1 MKKVLFTLALFVFIA
16 SNGRAQVFGSQM
28 YEVNKMYLPA
38 LDMQIGF
45 YYDVYKPKHIYYD
58 LKSSNSRQ
66 LVQARI
72 HTGTQYANFIANIKN
87 AKKTYEKWTKVAKEE
102 GTRLFS
108 KRIPVYV
115 SDQTMYF
122 TDGNNWYCEEG
133 VDIQLRFFVDEQ
145 GNCQFVIQTD
155 RMTSEEVV
163 STISPVG
170 SFYKDEVAVK
180 HECSGASLS
189 FQSSEEIDKFIE
201 TLESVMSSIKQQ
213 KSQKSKFR

>member
-1 MKKVLFTLALFVFIA
+1 MKKILFTLALFVFIA

-28 YEVNKMYLPA
+28 FEVNKMYLPA

-45 YYDVYKPKHIYYD
+45 YYDIYNPKNIYYD
-58 LKSSNSRQ
+58 LKSSNTQQ

-72 HTGTQYANFIANIKN
+72 HTGTQYPDFISKIKR
-87 AKKTYEKWTKVAKEE
+87 AQKTYEKWLKVAKEE

-108 KRIPVYV
+108 KRIPIYL
-115 SDQTMYF
+115 SDQDMYF
-122 TDGNNWYCEEG
+122 TDDGNWYCEEG
-133 VDIQLRFFVDEQ
+133 VDIQLRFFVDEH

-155 RMTSEEVV
+155 RMTSEEAV

-170 SFYKDEVAVK
+170 SWHKDEVAVK
-180 HECSGASLS
+180 HECTGASLS

-201 TLESVMSSIKQQ
+201 SLESVMTSIKQL